1 MSPERSPASACAA
14 RLREEEDIVL
24 STGKYEA
31 LTRIGFGA
39 RGVMYLL
46 IGYLALRSGRTEDGL
61 GAMQWLGSGSG
72 RIVVGLMAL
81 GFLGYGLWRL
91 TEAAIDSEGHGS
103 DAKGAVVRAAGVASG
118 LIHLGLSFYAARLA
132 SGDGSGGGGGTEGG
146 AATALSLPGGQ
157 LLLAAVALGLLG
169 AGLYQAIKAYRLE
182 YLKFLDPAAARQA
195 WVKWSGRIG
204 YAARGIVFLVM
215 GLFLAR
221 AAFQDD
227 ASEAGDMGQALA
239 ALPGTLQLLV
249 AAGLALF
256 GLFSFVEARHRRITD
271 PKVLERMQ
279 ALAA

>member
-1 MSPERSPASACAA
+1 MLSA
-14 RLREEEDIVL
+14 
-24 STGKYEA
+24 GKYEA

-39 RGVMYLL
+39 RGIMYLL
-46 IGYLALRSGRTEDGL
+46 IGYLALRSGRTEDAL

-91 TEAAIDSEGHGS
+91 TEAAMDSEGHGS
-103 DAKGAVVRAAGVASG
+103 DAKGVVVRAAGVASG
-118 LIHLGLSFYAARLA
+118 LIHLGLSFYAAGLA
-132 SGDGSGGGGGTEGG
+132 LGGGSGGGSGGGGGTEGG

-157 LLLAAVALGLLG
+157 LLLAIVALGLLG
-169 AGLYQAIKAYRLE
+169 AGLYQGIKAYRLE
-182 YLKFLDPAAARQA
+182 YLKFLDPSAARLA

-204 YAARGIVFLVM
+204 YAARGIVFLIM

-271 PKVLERMQ
+271 PKVLERMR
-279 ALAA
+279 ALAS